1 MSRHRS
7 PRGRSGETTSVV
19 ELSGSVPLPRVTG
32 LDQSTVDH
40 EQDQVGLSPV
50 ELPPV
55 LPRPRVSQSGPLTA
69 VAPPGSAGRAADPPG
84 QADPPAGQPVDSSIP
99 AGPPT
104 LHTVLPVQRADSGVG
119 AIPPVGAEDSP
130 AGLQPASAWECWRPD
145 LDLEPGADDL
155 APDAGRHAAPAAEPV
170 EPARPVSPLRSVE
183 GHRSLDAPL
192 PVDALLPVDASLPVD
207 APWRVEA
214 PRPVEELP
222 PVNEFEHA
230 VGFRAAWDF
239 QSDTEPHPV
248 DDLRP
253 VEPHRYA
260 QQAPELF
267 GDLSPVEHPHFE
279 PGPSPA
285 SAWAPAGD
293 HEQAAAPQPAAAFHP
308 ASDWA
313 ASRGFEL
320 AADEYPPTAEELASI
335 GYERPEA
342 PAPTST
348 IQPMVQPAIQPMSTG
363 QPMAQSTAQSTAPAP
378 AQPTST
384 FHPASDWVAS
394 RGFELAAEPRPED
407 PDPAGAN
414 ETTGQIA
421 RIGHFDRPSPA
432 APAEPGDTAEH
443 AALLEDDEPL
453 QYDEDDEHGEQHGEL
468 DGERSE
474 HFEPSAGGFKPA
486 LGYEPDDDF
495 QLTGVPEL
503 ATVRVSPAVDM
514 GATTVFGA
522 ARRTAAAGLDDEA
535 DGEGPDDDSDAT
547 TVLAPRRGRA
557 KAARADRPRRTGL
570 LRLLPGR
577 PGTKTMVLVVGTVI
591 GLLVGATVLVGFG
604 KSLWSTPDRDTDTTH
619 NATPPPDL
627 APPPAPPAPD
637 PATEAR
643 DRAKKQADAVKK
655 AAENA
660 GAGAGDSV
668 LSLAN
673 CTKRVSDGASLQQAL
688 AAASPGQKICAVGN
702 MGNARLQVNKS
713 GTPGNPI
720 TVIGNGSTPVK
731 GITVDASNVVVG
743 GFSAVNPQAPG
754 IELTGNN
761 ITVRNNTVK
770 HPTGGDYDGLRFF
783 GSNLK
788 ILNNTITD
796 ISPDGSGAHADCMQT
811 FATDAQSP
819 ASQNVVIDGNKC
831 ERIDN
836 QCLIAEGPNSSA
848 GDGSG
853 QGRSANITFT
863 DNLCDVNASQALQI
877 DDVQGMKVTGNTVT
891 GKPDKAF
898 SFQNKATGAVVAAN
912 KIAAGIGYQVGMDS
926 SSQVGYRGPS
936 VGGEP

>member
-1 MSRHRS
+1 MA
-7 PRGRSGETTSVV
+7 
-19 ELSGSVPLPRVTG
+19 G
-32 LDQSTVDH
+32 LDPSTADH

-50 ELPPV
+50 ESSPL
-55 LPRPRVSQSGPLTA
+55 LPRPRVSQSGPMAA
-69 VAPPGSAGRAADPPG
+69 VAPPGSASATVGPPDLAG
-84 QADPPAGQPVDSSIP
+84 APAGQPVDPSIP

-104 LHTVLPVQRADSGVG
+104 MRAVVPGQRSDSGVG
-119 AIPPVGAEDSP
+119 MIPPIGAGPGTGSP
-130 AGLQPASAWECWRPD
+130 SGLQPASAWECWRPEP
-145 LDLEPGADDL
+145 DLEPDADDL
-155 APDAGRHAAPAAEPV
+155 APDGGRHSARAEG
-170 EPARPVSPLRSVE
+170 ATGSLRSVE
-183 GHRSLDAPL
+183 PL
-192 PVDALLPVDASLPVD
+192 PAVDPLGSVPPAAPVDRFRPV
-207 APWRVEA
+207 ESF
-214 PRPVEELP
+214 RPVEELP

-230 VGFRAAWDF
+230 VGFRAAWDI

-253 VEPHRYA
+253 VEQHRYA

-267 GDLSPVEHPHFE
+267 GDLSPVEHPHAE
-279 PGPSPA
+279 QLPA
-285 SAWAPAGD
+285 PEWAPTGD
-293 HEQAAAPQPAAAFHP
+293 PEQAAAPQPAAAFHP

-320 AADEYPPTAEELASI
+320 AADEYPLAPEELAAI
-335 GYERPEA
+335 GHERSEGGVSA
-342 PAPTST
+342 PVSAP
-348 IQPMVQPAIQPMSTG
+348 
-363 QPMAQSTAQSTAPAP
+363 APAP
-378 AQPTST
+378 AQRPEPTAVPTSVPTAVPTST

-394 RGFELAAEPRPED
+394 RGFELAAEPAPQARTVGPGRGVESTA
-407 PDPAGAN
+407 PGLPTGYLEPAGAN
-414 ETTGQIA
+414 ETTGEIA
-421 RIGHFDRPSPA
+421 RIGRFDRTGHA
-432 APAEPGDTAEH
+432 EPAELSEH
-443 AALLEDDEPL
+443 AELPGHAELRGHAELLDSQLLDD
-453 QYDEDDEHGEQHGEL
+453 GEL
-468 DGERSE
+468 DEDGEQYEQSE
-474 HFEPSAGGFKPA
+474 HYEPSAGGFKPA
-486 LGYEPDDDF
+486 LGYEQDDDF
-495 QLTGVPEL
+495 ELTGEPRL
-503 ATVRVSPAVDM
+503 ATVRQSPAVDM

-522 ARRTAAAGLDDEA
+522 AKVTRADAFDDES
-535 DGEGPDDDSDAT
+535 DEDDDEDAT
-547 TVLAPRRGRA
+547 TVLAPGRARARRGA
-557 KAARADRPRRTGL
+557 TETDRPRRTGIR
-570 LRLLPGR
+570 RLLPAR
-577 PGTKTMVLVVGTVI
+577 PGARTIVLVVGTVV

-604 KSLWSTPDRDTDTTH
+604 KSLWSTPDRDADTTH
-619 NATPPPDL
+619 NATQPPDL
-627 APPPAPPAPD
+627 APPPALPTTD
-637 PATEAR
+637 PAADAR
-643 DRAKKQADAVKK
+643 DRAKKQADAAKK
-655 AAENA
+655 AAEGA
-660 GAGAGDSV
+660 GSGIGTGAGDSV

-673 CTKRVSDGASLQQAL
+673 CTKRVGDGASLQQAL
-688 AAASPGQKICAVGN
+688 AAATPGQKICAVGN
-702 MGNARLQVNKS
+702 MGGSRLQVSRS

-788 ILNNTITD
+788 ILDNTITD

-819 ASQNVVIDGNKC
+819 ASQNVLINGNRC

-863 DNLCDVNASQALQI
+863 NNTCDVSASQALQI
-877 DDVQGMKVTGNTVT
+877 DDVQGMKVTGNTIT

-926 SSQVGYRGPS
+926 SSQAGYQGPS